1 MHRNKF
7 PPASA
12 IMNSVQRCRI
22 DELKI
27 HKDSLVPTA
36 SVKPGLLRFVACVGQ
51 AGGPIK
57 SHESVDDVFMV
68 GTGARKKIG
77 AGMRNISVSLQCVNT
92 FNYLAVVMEVK
103 LRDVRSG

>member
-7 PPASA
+7 PTASA

-27 HKDSLVPTA
+27 HKDSLVPLA

-77 AGMRNISVSLQCVNT
+77 ADMRNISLQCVNT

>member
-1 MHRNKF
+1 MHRIQF
-7 PPASA
+7 PTASA
-12 IMNSVQRCRI
+12 IINSVQRCRI

-27 HKDSLVPTA
+27 HKDSVVPTA

-77 AGMRNISVSLQCVNT
+77 PDVRNISLQCVNT
-92 FNYLAVVMEVK
+92 FNHLAAFTEMK